1 MPCVGVVVVLD
12 TDAGVAVVL
21 DTDEGVVVVIDTDVG
36 TGESLSQSKDT
47 QTQKH
52 TQPKLL
58 LAQYLSVPCV

>member
-1 MPCVGVVVVLD
+1 VACVGVVVVLD
-12 TDAGVAVVL
+12 VDV
-21 DTDEGVVVVIDTDVG
+21 GVVVVLDADVG
-36 TGESLSQSKDT
+36 AGESLSQSKDT